1 MRIKRKYNRI
11 IKHMRNILKV
21 ATRLDGIAHYC
32 KRKRGRHFLA
42 VIRSDISTILAKL
55 ISN

>member
-1 MRIKRKYNRI
+1 MRIKRKFNRI

-42 VIRSDISTILAKL
+42 VIRSDISTILAIL